1 MQEFKEYVELNEA
14 AYAGN
19 IGIMELIKFKQ
30 KANDK
35 EKKEFDDHLKNKRHK
50 DAWET
55 VQRVT
60 GVKLHKSVS
69 ESLEKFFSKENP
81 PPMHIVAYNYHHLTK
96 NGQYTEKDVIS
107 HFNKKFGMK
116 MKKGDI
122 ENHIRKQLH
131 HPFSEEKKSP
141 HPDIL
146 PVAGAGQWGTD
157 KLANKYKKDTPGQ

>member
-1 MQEFKEYVELNEA
+1 MQDFKQYIQINEA

-69 ESLEKFFSKENP
+69 E
-81 PPMHIVAYNYHHLTK
+81 
-96 NGQYTEKDVIS
+96 
-107 HFNKKFGMK
+107 
-116 MKKGDI
+116 
-122 ENHIRKQLH
+122 
-131 HPFSEEKKSP
+131 EKKSP

-157 KLANKYKKDTPGQ
+157 NLVKKYKKDTPGQ

>member
-1 MQEFKEYVELNEA
+1 MQDFKEFVDLNEA

-60 GVKLHKSVS
+60 GVKLHKSV
-69 ESLEKFFSKENP
+69 
-81 PPMHIVAYNYHHLTK
+81 H
-96 NGQYTEKDVIS
+96 
-107 HFNKKFGMK
+107 
-116 MKKGDI
+116 
-122 ENHIRKQLH
+122 
-131 HPFSEEKKSP
+131 EEKKSP
-141 HPDIL
+141 NPDIL